1 VVSAQLIVAMPRTAP
16 AVMQAASATGARD
29 GMLLGKILFI
39 DQAFIRL
46 ALPEPVTSPRK
57 LIIFG

>member
-1 VVSAQLIVAMPRTAP
+1 
-16 AVMQAASATGARD
+16 MQAANAAGARD

-39 DQAFIRL
+39 DQAFNRL
-46 ALPEPVTSPRK
+46 ALPEPVTSLCK